1 MADKDFPAL
10 ESRLLLLKDLEPEPA
25 DTDFADLIALVPFS
39 NLLDLLLLLVATL
52 SVTGDLV
59 GTGVTGEPV
68 SSSAVGASVTSSS
81 AVGASVT
88 GETVSGFFVG

>member
-1 MADKDFPAL
+1 MADEDFPAL
-10 ESRLLLLKDLEPEPA
+10 ESRLLLLKDLEPEPCL
-25 DTDFADLIALVPFS
+25 DFADLRALVPFS

-68 SSSAVGASVTSSS
+68 SSSAVGASVTGEPVSS
-81 AVGASVT
+81 
-88 GETVSGFFVG
+88 FFVG